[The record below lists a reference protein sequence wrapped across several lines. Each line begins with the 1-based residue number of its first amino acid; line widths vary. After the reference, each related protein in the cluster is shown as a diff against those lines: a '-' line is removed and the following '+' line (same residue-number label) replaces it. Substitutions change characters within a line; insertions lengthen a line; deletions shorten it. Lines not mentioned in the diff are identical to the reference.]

1 MFYYCP
7 HNNKRA
13 FPSCLS
19 GQSKAYQLGGIC
31 HLKIGN
37 ITKQL
42 GYKTDSSLLVAHGQ
56 SRA

>member
-1 MFYYCP
+1 M
-7 HNNKRA
+7 A